1 MDKIPTTIVALKQ
14 SQFIGKLAI
23 NLQLHALLYA
33 RWHAHF
39 ESIHSGNDCDWE
51 HFVSPQR
58 VNDEQRLVL
67 KHSLRRQFGFV
78 QIGSSVHIG
87 SVHLVIDELC
97 DDSRSTDDCL
107 C

>member
-1 MDKIPTTIVALKQ
+1 M
-14 SQFIGKLAI
+14 
-23 NLQLHALLYA
+23 
-33 RWHAHF
+33 
-39 ESIHSGNDCDWE
+39 HSGNGCVWKHSLV

-67 KHSLRRQFGFV
+67 KHSLRRQLGFV

-87 SVHLVIDELC
+87 SVHLVNDELC